1 MGLDG
6 FIRLMI
12 DRTDVKV
19 GLQGFKDGL
28 DPSDNVIELPD
39 LLLAIAFETYRWQLR
54 SAPPIQCLDT
64 HRQDVS
70 IGYQSSQGVSV
81 LNYLNVGDVDAI
93 NQVFQLDDCFI
104 QFLVQFLQVIARL
117 ITLLH
122 FGAFLDTFFQLSHFL
137 LQVGSDAQCFC

>member
-39 LLLAIAFETYRWQLR
+39 LLLAIAFETYR
-54 SAPPIQCLDT
+54 
-64 HRQDVS
+64 
-70 IGYQSSQGVSV
+70 
-81 LNYLNVGDVDAI
+81 
-93 NQVFQLDDCFI
+93 
-104 QFLVQFLQVIARL
+104 
-117 ITLLH
+117 
-122 FGAFLDTFFQLSHFL
+122 
-137 LQVGSDAQCFC
+137 

>member
-19 GLQGFKDGL
+19 SLQGFKDGL

-54 SAPPIQCLDT
+54 SSPP
-64 HRQDVS
+64 
-70 IGYQSSQGVSV
+70 
-81 LNYLNVGDVDAI
+81 
-93 NQVFQLDDCFI
+93 
-104 QFLVQFLQVIARL
+104 
-117 ITLLH
+117 
-122 FGAFLDTFFQLSHFL
+122 LSMP
-137 LQVGSDAQCFC
+137 

>member
-1 MGLDG
+1 MALDG

-54 SAPPIQCLDT
+54 SSPP
-64 HRQDVS
+64 
-70 IGYQSSQGVSV
+70 
-81 LNYLNVGDVDAI
+81 
-93 NQVFQLDDCFI
+93 
-104 QFLVQFLQVIARL
+104 
-117 ITLLH
+117 
-122 FGAFLDTFFQLSHFL
+122 LSMP
-137 LQVGSDAQCFC
+137 